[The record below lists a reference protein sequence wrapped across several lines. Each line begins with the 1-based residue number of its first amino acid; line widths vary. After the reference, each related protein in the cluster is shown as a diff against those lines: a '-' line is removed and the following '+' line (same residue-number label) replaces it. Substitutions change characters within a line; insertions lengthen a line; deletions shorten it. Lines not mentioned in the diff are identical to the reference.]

1 MFREIFVY
9 IVVINFVFAYVL
21 GLRILLFSI
30 GIDLNIIECAILVL
44 IAFIVKIYFVKQNE
58 KNPKNLGFFYFFI
71 KVVNSKVFKACSN
84 SFGNFSLEFE
94 SKTTNQEKSQFSKI

>member
-44 IAFIVKIYFVKQNE
+44 IAFIVKIYFCETKR
-58 KNPKNLGFFYFFI
+58 K
-71 KVVNSKVFKACSN
+71 
-84 SFGNFSLEFE
+84 
-94 SKTTNQEKSQFSKI
+94 KS